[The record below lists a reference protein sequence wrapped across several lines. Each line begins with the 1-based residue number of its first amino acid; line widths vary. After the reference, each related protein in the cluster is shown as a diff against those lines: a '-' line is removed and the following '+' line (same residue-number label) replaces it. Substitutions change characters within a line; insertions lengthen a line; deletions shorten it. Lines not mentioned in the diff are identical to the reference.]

1 MEEKDSFYWLD
12 WHWISDYFKTG
23 GFDDFERP
31 YIKPLLW
38 IVPLFLILRFI
49 YFYFFAG
56 KLSVAKVKS
65 NFRWDPT
72 VILGIIPPILFLLAI
87 ELILMALSGPQR
99 TNETSEQWTEGI
111 DITIA
116 IDISQSM
123 EGMDFKPNRLEAA
136 KRIATN
142 FVDGRKGDRI
152 GIVEFRGEAFSRC
165 PITSDYDL
173 VKSQIDEINF
183 GDIAAEGTAIGSA
196 LATAV
201 SRMREQDT
209 KSKIII
215 LLSDGEQT
223 AGNIEA
229 ETAAKLAQSFGMKI
243 YAIGMGKEGEVPYK
257 VDVQNPFTGQV
268 FEQVRNMKNNFNEA
282 EMKKIAKVS
291 EGQYFRATSNNS
303 LKTIFNKIDKM
314 EKNEIKEDRFKSTKD
329 FYEPYLI
336 LGIIFFLLWLF
347 TKSTFLTSALHD

>member
-12 WHWISDYFKTG
+12 WHWVRDYFTSG

-38 IVPLFLILRFI
+38 IVPLLLIFRLL
-49 YFYFFAG
+49 YFYFLTG
-56 KLSVAKVKS
+56 KLSVAKVK
-65 NFRWDPT
+65 NDFRIDPT
-72 VILGIIPPILFLLAI
+72 VVLGIIPPILFLLAI
-87 ELILMALSGPQR
+87 EFILMALSGPQR

-136 KRIATN
+136 KRIATD

-173 VKSQIDEINF
+173 VKNQINEINF

-223 AGNIEA
+223 AGNVEA
-229 ETAAKLAQSFGMKI
+229 ETAAKLAHSFGMKI
-243 YAIGMGKEGEVPYK
+243 YTIGMGKKGDVPYK
-257 VDVQNPFTGQV
+257 VQVQNPFTGQV
-268 FEQVRNMKNNFNEA
+268 FDQVRNMPNNFNEA
-282 EMKKIAKVS
+282 EMKNIAKVS
-291 EGQYFRATSNNS
+291 DGQYFRATSNNS
-303 LKTIFNKIDKM
+303 LKKIFEKIDKM

-336 LGIIFFLLWLF
+336 IGIIFFLLWLF
-347 TKSTFLTSALHD
+347 TKSYLLN